1 MSLLKRMVFV
11 ALLPLVCGPLVFAA
25 GSRSAG
31 TSAADSKKVLT
42 IAAQD
47 PQVALDMQLNTYS
60 LIMRISD
67 NTTESLLVTKADGSL
82 EPVLLTRLPEMSAD
96 GLTFS
101 FELKPGVTF
110 HNGQVLTSKDVK
122 YSYERLIKLVK
133 MASLLE
139 TVAGYQE
146 FAAGTAADLAGFKIV
161 DDRHFTIALGQAYSP
176 FVSVL
181 STPYCGIYPAQA
193 CEAAGDEWGI
203 TVLYGTGPFK
213 LASYTMG
220 EGAVI
225 EKYAQYHGTPAKL
238 DQIVYKFIPLANTQV
253 MEYEKGTVDVVY
265 LDSSLYP
272 TYANGP
278 LKNEIFQFQPVGG
291 WFMSLNTKMI
301 PDVRIRQAISLSIDR
316 EAICKSIMYG
326 TAKPA
331 TGFLPSGIIGYNASL
346 PVLEHNPA
354 KAKQLLAEAGYPN
367 GYDLTVTVNTRYTVG
382 ISLATAFQAQARES
396 GINVTLNQVDSAAW
410 TDMRANGSVM
420 SSFGNWYV
428 DYNDPDSMLY
438 PFLDSRT
445 DLGSSFW
452 HNAEYKSL
460 MERGVQISD
469 PAERQK
475 IYERADEILTRVDYG
490 SAPVYNEIMFY
501 LKKPYV
507 SGYDMGADYRFF
519 FKNVDVN
526 K

>member
-1 MSLLKRMVFV
+1 M
-11 ALLPLVCGPLVFAA
+11 
-25 GSRSAG
+25 
-31 TSAADSKKVLT
+31 
-42 IAAQD
+42 
-47 PQVALDMQLNTYS
+47 
-60 LIMRISD
+60 
-67 NTTESLLVTKADGSL
+67 
-82 EPVLLTRLPEMSAD
+82 
-96 GLTFS
+96 
-101 FELKPGVTF
+101 
-110 HNGQVLTSKDVK
+110 
-122 YSYERLIKLVK
+122 
-133 MASLLE
+133 
-139 TVAGYQE
+139 
-146 FAAGTAADLAGFKIV
+146 
-161 DDRHFTIALGQAYSP
+161 
-176 FVSVL
+176 
-181 STPYCGIYPAQA
+181 
-193 CEAAGDEWGI
+193 
-203 TVLYGTGPFK
+203 
-213 LASYTMG
+213 
-220 EGAVI
+220 
-225 EKYAQYHGTPAKL
+225 
-238 DQIVYKFIPLANTQV
+238 ANTQV

-291 WFMSLNTKMI
+291 WFMSFNTKMI

-316 EAICKSIMYG
+316 ESICKSIMYG

-331 TGFLPSGIIGYNASL
+331 TGFLPSGIVGYNPNS
-346 PVLEHNPA
+346 PVLEYNPA

-475 IYERADEILTRVDYG
+475 IYERADEILTREDYG

-501 LKKPYV
+501 LTKPYV
-507 SGYDMGADYRFF
+507 SGYNMGADYRFF